1 METVAGNADLL
12 MECEEQLEKFS
23 PPPVK
28 HKDKEARMDEG
39 GGAELRLHSHPE
51 GSASGFTTIQ
61 IPVTLTLH
69 SPSGVRYITT
79 TASLTATSSS
89 APPPA
94 SGFASCAP
102 GPEPIPIITGVVS
115 GEAAKKVLND
125 HSVILNS
132 ISQKSEKTPPS
143 AGTPT
148 SKPKKSRSKP
158 RPSRIAAP
166 DKLLRKG
173 EIGAAIPPDCLI
185 CKSQYKLITEL
196 RGFMCVSPV
205 MKLMDHM
212 QQHVSMLSQGDGH
225 IDTVSTCQNCFR
237 HFPSPFSLQHHI
249 KDVHSH
255 ESAVMCKICE
265 LAFDNEPALLCHMKN
280 THKPGE
286 MPYACQV
293 CEFQSSFYSD
303 VWSHF
308 REAHSDTGDLL
319 CRYCL
324 RVLHSNTCYQQHF
337 ARHQNTKRHI
347 IKLTSHPLSFADS
360 NPELRY
366 ASSLQNLFSSFKSSY
381 SRNKLPGE
389 ENFPHL
395 PFSQL
400 NVTYVITSI
409 IQAKI
414 EHFNFPQNGFDIHE
428 QVCS

>member
-28 HKDKEARMDEG
+28 HKDKEARMDEEMCASVSGTNYGGGKHLEPVRIIPIPAQPMTTPCTPSKTVKPAGSTLGFTVNGRPIHLLPGG

-173 EIGAAIPPDCLI
+173 
-185 CKSQYKLITEL
+185 
-196 RGFMCVSPV
+196 
-205 MKLMDHM
+205 
-212 QQHVSMLSQGDGH
+212 
-225 IDTVSTCQNCFR
+225 
-237 HFPSPFSLQHHI
+237 
-249 KDVHSH
+249 
-255 ESAVMCKICE
+255 
-265 LAFDNEPALLCHMKN
+265 
-280 THKPGE
+280 
-286 MPYACQV
+286 
-293 CEFQSSFYSD
+293 
-303 VWSHF
+303 
-308 REAHSDTGDLL
+308 
-319 CRYCL
+319 
-324 RVLHSNTCYQQHF
+324 
-337 ARHQNTKRHI
+337 
-347 IKLTSHPLSFADS
+347 
-360 NPELRY
+360 
-366 ASSLQNLFSSFKSSY
+366 
-381 SRNKLPGE
+381 
-389 ENFPHL
+389 
-395 PFSQL
+395 
-400 NVTYVITSI
+400 
-409 IQAKI
+409 
-414 EHFNFPQNGFDIHE
+414 
-428 QVCS
+428 